1 MNNDSKDNVKYH
13 SLRYFKVSKLEKDRL
28 VRFVAKV
35 MEESGFKVYKN
46 FKTSRHIIDIYG
58 VLPTVLGDMGVVVAC
73 KNYDEHWE
81 VGLDVLKEMEM
92 VGKTLKASKVVVI
105 TTSFFTNSAVNYAGR
120 RNIKLIDNEGLIAI
134 AKKFS
139 KKEDIYNTEVS
150 DEEEEPNRS
159 YVPTTTSRGP
169 AIFSGGKRS
178 LTKGGARRN
187 IGSNLNLSGILPGFK
202 DLLSNTIALIIIVL
216 LLSSL
221 ITYIIG
227 LFNKNTALIGVAKI
241 LSSAILAYG
250 LVFAAERDVNVT
262 LTKGTI
268 VFFISMIIYV
278 ALILLV

>member
-1 MNNDSKDNVKYH
+1 V
-13 SLRYFKVSKLEKDRL
+13 RKLEKNRL

-58 VLPTVLGDMGVVVAC
+58 VLPTILGDMGVVVAC

-92 VGKTLKASKVVVI
+92 VGKTLKASKVVVV
-105 TTSFFTNSAVNYAGR
+105 TTSYFTNSAVNYAGR
-120 RNIKLIDNEGLIAI
+120 RNIKLIDKDGLVAI

-139 KKEDIYNTEVS
+139 KKEEDIYETPVNTVNEDS
-150 DEEEEPNRS
+150 DRYVPSKSKSKAPSIFHAGNRS
-159 YVPTTTSRGP
+159 L
-169 AIFSGGKRS
+169 F
-178 LTKGGARRN
+178 KGSKSKSIGNNLN
-187 IGSNLNLSGILPGFK
+187 IGSFMPGLK
-202 DLLSNTIALIIIVL
+202 GLLKNTIALIIIVL

-227 LFNKNTALIGVAKI
+227 LFNKNTAIIGVSKI
-241 LSSAILAYG
+241 LSSALLSYG
-250 LVFAAERDVNVT
+250 LVFAAEKDLNLM

-268 VFFISMIIYV
+268 IFFVSMIIYV
-278 ALILLV
+278 VLIVLL

>member
-1 MNNDSKDNVKYH
+1 M
-13 SLRYFKVSKLEKDRL
+13 RKLEKNRL

-58 VLPTVLGDMGVVVAC
+58 VLPTILGDMGVVVAC

-92 VGKTLKASKVVVI
+92 VGKTLKASKIVVV
-105 TTSFFTNSAVNYAGR
+105 TTSYFTNSAVNYAGR
-120 RNIKLIDNEGLIAI
+120 RNIKLIDKDGLLVI

-139 KKEDIYNTEVS
+139 KKEEDIYETPIPAENGDS
-150 DEEEEPNRS
+150 DTYIPSKS
-159 YVPTTTSRGP
+159 YSKAPS
-169 AIFSGGKRS
+169 IFNASKRS
-178 LTKGGARRN
+178 LFKGSKGKSV
-187 IGSNLNLSGILPGFK
+187 GTNLNLGKFIPGFK
-202 DLLSNTIALIIIVL
+202 GLLSNTIALIIIVL

-227 LFNKNTALIGVAKI
+227 LFNKNTAIIGVSKI
-241 LSSAILAYG
+241 LSSALLSYG
-250 LVFAAERDVNVT
+250 LVFAAERDPNVM

-268 VFFISMIIYV
+268 IFFVSMLIYV
-278 ALILLV
+278 VLIVLL